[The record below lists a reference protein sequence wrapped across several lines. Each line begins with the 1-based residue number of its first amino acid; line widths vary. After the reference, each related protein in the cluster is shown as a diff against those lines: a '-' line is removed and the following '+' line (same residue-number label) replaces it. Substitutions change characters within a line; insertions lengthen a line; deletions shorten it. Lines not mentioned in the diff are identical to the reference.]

1 MSANKSP
8 KLTTDHLAASGSN
21 PEEIRIILRLHQI
34 EAMSQPML
42 LGGVVSFVLGVMCQR
57 WLIRLLVADRLHWF
71 AIYCLIVGSL
81 TIAWQSE
88 LFVR

>member
-1 MSANKSP
+1 
-8 KLTTDHLAASGSN
+8 
-21 PEEIRIILRLHQI
+21 
-34 EAMSQPML
+34 ML
-42 LGGVVSFVLGVMCQR
+42 LGGVISFVVGVMCLR